1 MAELGLA
8 GISDERLKDLSE
20 IMIANDAVL
29 CPTFRAFKA
38 FEEEIKAA
46 EAKGELTEEQKA
58 RQRMLSG
65 MNAVS
70 DYFVKKLS
78 EYGVKMLVGQ
88 DSIEPVGTLEEM
100 VLMNEAGVTELEVL
114 RGATIYAAEWLEVDD
129 RYGTVE
135 PGKIADLIVLNSN
148 PLDDI
153 AHVGDVFMV
162 IQHGEIVKK

>member
-1 MAELGLA
+1 MHG
-8 GISDERLKDLSE
+8 
-20 IMIANDAVL
+20 
-29 CPTFRAFKA
+29 
-38 FEEEIKAA
+38 
-46 EAKGELTEEQKA
+46 
-58 RQRMLSG
+58 
-65 MNAVS
+65 VS

-88 DSIEPVGTLEEM
+88 DNIEAVGTLEEM
-100 VLMNEAGVTELEVL
+100 ILMNEAGVAELEVL

-129 RYGTVE
+129 KYGTVE
-135 PGKIADLIVLNSN
+135 PGKIADLIVLGSN